1 MRAGEVV
8 AVRDEQDNP
17 LLTYRSFASVV
28 GVVGLVVSVIVAV
41 TGAAAV
47 LFLLFEGRPIPAIM
61 ALLLS
66 AAFAVVIA
74 MLVPPANVTLYNSD
88 SPVLH
93 IAQESNVSFPIVRF
107 VVGTPEEPLVA
118 RLRKTAWS
126 RLGRNRW
133 DILDPHNR
141 PIGSAIEESPSRAL
155 LRKVAGKFSRR
166 YESNV
171 RLRYLG
177 KNVGWIIR
185 RPNETGEIDVLDVT
199 EDIDRRIAVALA
211 ALILGSE
218 P

>member
-1 MRAGEVV
+1 VRAGEVV
-8 AVRDEQDNP
+8 SVRDEQDNP

-41 TGAAAV
+41 TGLAAV
-47 LFLLFEGRPIPAIM
+47 LFLLFEARPIPAIM

-74 MLVPPANVTLYNSD
+74 MLVPPTNVTFYNSD

-107 VVGTPEEPLVA
+107 VVGTPEERVIA

-133 DILDPHNR
+133 DILDANDR
-141 PIGSAIEESPSRAL
+141 LLGSAIEESPSRAL
-155 LRKVAGKFSRR
+155 LRKIAGKFNRR

-171 RLRYLG
+171 RLRFSG

-199 EDIDRRIAVALA
+199 DDIDRRIAVALA